1 MRQSSGNIDGLGI
14 EGVASPAIAFVTD
27 DGYTE
32 VPSIAASAAAASAAP
47 TSAFFTSLC
56 SCLVLRR
63 QDLRM
68 TVPNSTDWSLQYAP
82 RMKLRMACLHAKE
95 FAAADQSRER
105 LT

>member
-32 VPSIAASAAAASAAP
+32 VPSIAASASAAS